1 MGLQAPLTFC
11 KGWIQLPYKACRPS
25 TRINTVQRQRV
36 CELLLRPGHGTISA
50 LNSPLIMGPWKPEA
64 SNSVKGSLQ
73 PPISRKSC
81 PSLACRRGCIERR
94 GWHGDCTV
102 SHPRA
107 RPWDKTGRRWDMD
120 QSGHLLCFSET
131 AGNVSVCQLPSIPG
145 LHLPRYSL
153 LKRKPDSD
161 TWSWKTDD
169 AESVMKHKEV
179 LNESP
184 QRAGLLIRASLGV
197 CWWLQCAVNVTWKV
211 LFSALNS

>member
-1 MGLQAPLTFC
+1 
-11 KGWIQLPYKACRPS
+11 
-25 TRINTVQRQRV
+25 
-36 CELLLRPGHGTISA
+36 
-50 LNSPLIMGPWKPEA
+50 
-64 SNSVKGSLQ
+64 
-73 PPISRKSC
+73 
-81 PSLACRRGCIERR
+81 
-94 GWHGDCTV
+94 
-102 SHPRA
+102 
-107 RPWDKTGRRWDMD
+107 MD

-169 AESVMKHKEV
+169 AESVMKHKEL

-197 CWWLQCAVNVTWKV
+197 CW
-211 LFSALNS
+211 